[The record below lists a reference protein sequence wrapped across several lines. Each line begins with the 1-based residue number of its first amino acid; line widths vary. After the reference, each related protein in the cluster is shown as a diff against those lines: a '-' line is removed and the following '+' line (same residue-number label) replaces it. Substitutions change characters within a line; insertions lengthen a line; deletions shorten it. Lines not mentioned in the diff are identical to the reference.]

1 MAKAAL
7 VALTKNNAA
16 ELGQHGI
23 RVNAVNMGWTA
34 TDNEDVLQRA
44 ESGDDWLAN
53 ADKTSALGR
62 ICRPSDIAHGVLF
75 LLSDAAFTTGSVM
88 QLHPEF
94 IVGMLGGGIGKA
106 SDVK

>member
-62 ICRPSDIAHGVLF
+62 ICRPSDIAQGVLF